1 MAKIVS
7 SFSIIAISLGLLLH
21 AGAAEATTARTW
33 VSGTGSDSN
42 PCTRAAPCATFATAY
57 AATSAGGEIDVLN
70 GGDYGALT
78 IAHAIT
84 IASDGD
90 GAAAITPTGLFSSAF
105 LISAG
110 SADAV
115 VLRGLNLNGAI
126 SQNAGV
132 QFAGGGSLLIDHCE
146 IQGFSNG
153 DGIDFEPGS
162 AAKLWVTDT
171 VLSNNGTSAGASVFI
186 APLSAAA
193 VIARFERVQVLH
205 AIGNGIR
212 VEDSFGGGAIDL
224 GLHDVTVDGAASSGI
239 VAVSATSGGP
249 AIKIMADDVTSSHN
263 NGFGLRAVGGT
274 ASIFLRRS
282 TVTGNT
288 VGIAASGG
296 GVMATYGDNGVTD
309 NVNGDGAATTMIPP
323 K

>member
-1 MAKIVS
+1 MTKIVS
-7 SFSIIAISLGLLLH
+7 AFTIIVVSLGVLLH
-21 AGAAEATTARTW
+21 AGVAGAQSPRTW
-33 VSGTGSDSN
+33 VSGTGSGSA
-42 PCTRAAPCATFATAY
+42 CTRATPCATFAAAY

-171 VLSNNGTSAGASVFI
+171 VL
-186 APLSAAA
+186 
-193 VIARFERVQVLH
+193 
-205 AIGNGIR
+205 
-212 VEDSFGGGAIDL
+212 
-224 GLHDVTVDGAASSGI
+224 
-239 VAVSATSGGP
+239 
-249 AIKIMADDVTSSHN
+249 
-263 NGFGLRAVGGT
+263 
-274 ASIFLRRS
+274 
-282 TVTGNT
+282 
-288 VGIAASGG
+288 
-296 GVMATYGDNGVTD
+296 
-309 NVNGDGAATTMIPP
+309 
-323 K
+323 